1 MIHGI
6 TPDARCPYGMSF
18 KLQRPVYGYRSNTR
32 KSRLQFS
39 HFLPMNRY
47 FHVIPAL
54 ILVVNNS
61 RALGL
66 LFFEFDA
73 KVWGISWVVK
83 KKAWSFVVDH
93 KRPQMT
99 TNGIEKW
106 YNKKGIR

>member
-6 TPDARCPYGMSF
+6 TSDVRCQYGMGF
-18 KLQRPVYGYRSNTR
+18 KLQRIVDACLANTW

-47 FHVIPAL
+47 FHFISAL

-61 RALGL
+61 RALGM

-73 KVWGISWVVK
+73 KV
-83 KKAWSFVVDH
+83 
-93 KRPQMT
+93 RT
-99 TNGIEKW
+99 
-106 YNKKGIR
+106 

>member
-6 TPDARCPYGMSF
+6 APDARCPYGMSF
-18 KLQRPVYGYRSNTR
+18 KLQRPVYGCRSNTR

-47 FHVIPAL
+47 FHVISAL

-66 LFFEFDA
+66 LFFEFDG
-73 KVWGISWVVK
+73 KGMGYFMGGQK
-83 KKAWSFVVDH
+83 KKRGHSWSTTNDH
-93 KRPQMT
+93 K
-99 TNGIEKW
+99 
-106 YNKKGIR
+106 